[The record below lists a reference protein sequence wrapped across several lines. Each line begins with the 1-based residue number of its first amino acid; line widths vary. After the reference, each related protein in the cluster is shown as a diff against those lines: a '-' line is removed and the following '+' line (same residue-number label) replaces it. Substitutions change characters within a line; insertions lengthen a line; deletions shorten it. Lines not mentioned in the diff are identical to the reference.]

1 MAITAT
7 QPTTGRLVVDWEGYL
22 NLPDDLTHY
31 EIIDGE
37 VIPLASPTLKHQVI
51 LKRLLQQI
59 DRFVLPKRLG
69 ELLTAPFDFVVR
81 RAPVRTRQPDLF
93 FLSRERL
100 HDWAQLQEQP
110 RLEFAPDLVI
120 EILSPSETYTYWS
133 EKLQDYYALGVPEV
147 WLVDIDKRAI
157 EVQVREA
164 GGYRSLGWFAG
175 EQAVAS
181 QVLAG
186 LELKPAEVF
195 AVLDELSKGV
205 RRDGNHNSA
214 TDDGTACRGLGGLP
228 EPARRPDTLRNHR
241 RRGDPLGK
249 PNTEASDGF
258 TRTFQASGRPNHREE
273 VGADSLRALRLCGSS
288 CACAHAPA

>member
-133 EKLQDYYALGVPEV
+133 EKLQDYYVLGVPEV

-164 GGYRSLGWFAG
+164 NGYRSLGWFAG
-175 EQAVAS
+175 EQMVPS

-195 AVLDELSKGV
+195 AVLDELEQ
-205 RRDGNHNSA
+205 
-214 TDDGTACRGLGGLP
+214 GG
-228 EPARRPDTLRNHR
+228 
-241 RRGDPLGK
+241 
-249 PNTEASDGF
+249 EA
-258 TRTFQASGRPNHREE
+258 
-273 VGADSLRALRLCGSS
+273 
-288 CACAHAPA
+288 

>member
-7 QPTTGRLVVDWEGYL
+7 QPTTERLIVDWEGYL
-22 NLPDDLTHY
+22 SLPDDLTHY

-37 VIPLASPTLKHQVI
+37 VIPLASPTLKHQMVSRE
-51 LKRLLQQI
+51 LFKRLDALTTARKLGQI
-59 DRFVLPKRLG
+59 LY
-69 ELLTAPFDFVVR
+69 APFDFVVR

-100 HDWAQLQEQP
+100 QDWAHLQEQP

-175 EQAVAS
+175 EQMVPS

-186 LELKPAEVF
+186 LELKPAQVF
-195 AVLDELSKGV
+195 AVLDELE
-205 RRDGNHNSA
+205 
-214 TDDGTACRGLGGLP
+214 GG
-228 EPARRPDTLRNHR
+228 
-241 RRGDPLGK
+241 
-249 PNTEASDGF
+249 
-258 TRTFQASGRPNHREE
+258 QA
-273 VGADSLRALRLCGSS
+273 V
-288 CACAHAPA
+288 

>member
-37 VIPLASPTLKHQVI
+37 VIPLAGPRLKHQAVSQE
-51 LKRLLQQI
+51 LFKRLDI
-59 DRFVLPKRLG
+59 FASVKRLG
-69 ELLTAPFDFVVR
+69 KLFYAPFDFVIR

-100 HDWAQLQEQP
+100 HDWAHLQEQP

-120 EILSPSETYTYWS
+120 EILSPSDTYTYWS
-133 EKLQDYYALGVPEV
+133 EKLQDYFALGVPEV
-147 WLVDIDKRAI
+147 WLVDVDKRAI

-164 GGYRSLGWFAG
+164 GGYRSLGWFSG

-195 AVLDELSKGV
+195 AVLDELE
-205 RRDGNHNSA
+205 
-214 TDDGTACRGLGGLP
+214 GG
-228 EPARRPDTLRNHR
+228 
-241 RRGDPLGK
+241 
-249 PNTEASDGF
+249 EA
-258 TRTFQASGRPNHREE
+258 
-273 VGADSLRALRLCGSS
+273 
-288 CACAHAPA
+288 

>member
-37 VIPLASPTLKHQVI
+37 VIPLASPRLKHQVI
-51 LKRLLQQI
+51 VKRLLQQI
-59 DRFVLPKRLG
+59 DRFVQPKRLG
-69 ELLTAPFDFVVR
+69 ELLTAPFDFVIR

-100 HDWAQLQEQP
+100 HDWTHLQEQP

-175 EQAVAS
+175 EQMVPS

-195 AVLDELSKGV
+195 AVLDELE
-205 RRDGNHNSA
+205 
-214 TDDGTACRGLGGLP
+214 GG
-228 EPARRPDTLRNHR
+228 
-241 RRGDPLGK
+241 
-249 PNTEASDGF
+249 
-258 TRTFQASGRPNHREE
+258 QA
-273 VGADSLRALRLCGSS
+273 V
-288 CACAHAPA
+288 

>member
-1 MAITAT
+1 MAITTA

-37 VIPLASPTLKHQVI
+37 VIPLASPTIKHQIVSRE
-51 LKRLLQQI
+51 LFRRLDTQI
-59 DRFVLPKRLG
+59 TAKRLG
-69 ELLTAPFDFVVR
+69 EILYAPLDFVIR

-100 HDWAQLQEQP
+100 QDWAHLQEQP

-120 EILSPSETYTYWS
+120 EILSPSDTYTYWS
-133 EKLQDYYALGVPEV
+133 EKLQDYFALGVPEV
-147 WLVDIDKRAI
+147 WLVDVDKRAI

-164 GGYRSLGWFAG
+164 NGYRSLGWFAG
-175 EQAVAS
+175 EQIVPS

-195 AVLDELSKGV
+195 AVLDELE
-205 RRDGNHNSA
+205 
-214 TDDGTACRGLGGLP
+214 GG
-228 EPARRPDTLRNHR
+228 
-241 RRGDPLGK
+241 
-249 PNTEASDGF
+249 EA
-258 TRTFQASGRPNHREE
+258 
-273 VGADSLRALRLCGSS
+273 
-288 CACAHAPA
+288 

>member
-1 MAITAT
+1 
-7 QPTTGRLVVDWEGYL
+7 
-22 NLPDDLTHY
+22 
-31 EIIDGE
+31 
-37 VIPLASPTLKHQVI
+37 VI
-51 LKRLLQQI
+51 
-59 DRFVLPKRLG
+59 
-69 ELLTAPFDFVVR
+69 R

-100 HDWAQLQEQP
+100 HDWAQLQDQP

-133 EKLQDYYALGVPEV
+133 EKLQDYFALGVPEV
-147 WLVDIDKRAI
+147 WLVDVDKRAI

-195 AVLDELSKGV
+195 AVLDELE
-205 RRDGNHNSA
+205 
-214 TDDGTACRGLGGLP
+214 GG
-228 EPARRPDTLRNHR
+228 
-241 RRGDPLGK
+241 
-249 PNTEASDGF
+249 EA
-258 TRTFQASGRPNHREE
+258 
-273 VGADSLRALRLCGSS
+273 
-288 CACAHAPA
+288 

>member
-175 EQAVAS
+175 EQMVPS

-195 AVLDELSKGV
+195 AVLDELEQ
-205 RRDGNHNSA
+205 
-214 TDDGTACRGLGGLP
+214 GG
-228 EPARRPDTLRNHR
+228 
-241 RRGDPLGK
+241 
-249 PNTEASDGF
+249 EA
-258 TRTFQASGRPNHREE
+258 
-273 VGADSLRALRLCGSS
+273 
-288 CACAHAPA
+288 

>member
-1 MAITAT
+1 MAITTA
-7 QPTTGRLVVDWEGYL
+7 QPTTERLIVDWEGYL
-22 NLPDDLTHY
+22 SLPDDLTHY

-37 VIPLASPTLKHQVI
+37 VIPLASPTLKHQMVSRE
-51 LKRLLQQI
+51 LFKRL
-59 DRFVLPKRLG
+59 DA
-69 ELLTAPFDFVVR
+69 LTARAGSWADSLR
-81 RAPVRTRQPDLF
+81 ALRLCGSRAPVRTRQPDLF

-100 HDWAQLQEQP
+100 QDWAQLQEQP

-133 EKLQDYYALGVPEV
+133 EKLQDYFALGVPEV

-175 EQAVAS
+175 EQMVPS

-195 AVLDELSKGV
+195 AVLDELE
-205 RRDGNHNSA
+205 
-214 TDDGTACRGLGGLP
+214 GG
-228 EPARRPDTLRNHR
+228 
-241 RRGDPLGK
+241 
-249 PNTEASDGF
+249 
-258 TRTFQASGRPNHREE
+258 QA
-273 VGADSLRALRLCGSS
+273 V
-288 CACAHAPA
+288 

>member
-1 MAITAT
+1 MAITTA
-7 QPTTGRLVVDWEGYL
+7 QPTTERLIVDWEGYL
-22 NLPDDLTHY
+22 SLPDDLTHY

-37 VIPLASPTLKHQVI
+37 VIPLASPTLKHQMVSRE
-51 LKRLLQQI
+51 LFKRLDALTTARKLGQI
-59 DRFVLPKRLG
+59 LY
-69 ELLTAPFDFVVR
+69 APFDFVVR

-133 EKLQDYYALGVPEV
+133 EKLQDYFALGVPEV

-175 EQAVAS
+175 EEMVPS

-195 AVLDELSKGV
+195 AVLDELKG
-205 RRDGNHNSA
+205 G
-214 TDDGTACRGLGGLP
+214 
-228 EPARRPDTLRNHR
+228 
-241 RRGDPLGK
+241 
-249 PNTEASDGF
+249 EA
-258 TRTFQASGRPNHREE
+258 
-273 VGADSLRALRLCGSS
+273 
-288 CACAHAPA
+288 

>member
-133 EKLQDYYALGVPEV
+133 EKLQDYYVLGVPEV

-175 EQAVAS
+175 EQMVPS

-195 AVLDELSKGV
+195 AVLDELEQ
-205 RRDGNHNSA
+205 
-214 TDDGTACRGLGGLP
+214 GG
-228 EPARRPDTLRNHR
+228 
-241 RRGDPLGK
+241 
-249 PNTEASDGF
+249 EA
-258 TRTFQASGRPNHREE
+258 
-273 VGADSLRALRLCGSS
+273 
-288 CACAHAPA
+288 

>member
-1 MAITAT
+1 MAITTA

-37 VIPLASPTLKHQVI
+37 VIPLASPRLKHQVI
-51 LKRLLQQI
+51 VKRLLQQI
-59 DRFVLPKRLG
+59 DRFVQPKRLG
-69 ELLTAPFDFVVR
+69 ELLTAPFDFVIR

-100 HDWAQLQEQP
+100 HDWAHLQDQP

-120 EILSPSETYTYWS
+120 EILSPSDTYTYWS
-133 EKLQDYYALGVPEV
+133 EKLQDYFALGVPEV
-147 WLVDIDKRAI
+147 WLVDVDKQAI

-164 GGYRSLGWFAG
+164 WGYRSLGWFSG

-195 AVLDELSKGV
+195 AVLDELE
-205 RRDGNHNSA
+205 
-214 TDDGTACRGLGGLP
+214 GG
-228 EPARRPDTLRNHR
+228 
-241 RRGDPLGK
+241 
-249 PNTEASDGF
+249 
-258 TRTFQASGRPNHREE
+258 QA
-273 VGADSLRALRLCGSS
+273 V
-288 CACAHAPA
+288 

>member
-1 MAITAT
+1 MAITTA

-37 VIPLASPTLKHQVI
+37 VIPLASPRLKHQVI

-59 DRFVLPKRLG
+59 DRFVQPKRLG
-69 ELLTAPFDFVVR
+69 ELLTAPFDFVIR

-93 FLSRERL
+93 FLSRDRL

-133 EKLQDYYALGVPEV
+133 EKLQDYFVLGVPEV
-147 WLVDIDKRAI
+147 WLVDVDKRAI

-164 GGYRSLGWFAG
+164 WGYRSLGWFAG
-175 EQAVAS
+175 EQVVAS
-181 QVLAG
+181 RVLAG

-195 AVLDELSKGV
+195 AVLDELE
-205 RRDGNHNSA
+205 
-214 TDDGTACRGLGGLP
+214 GG
-228 EPARRPDTLRNHR
+228 
-241 RRGDPLGK
+241 
-249 PNTEASDGF
+249 
-258 TRTFQASGRPNHREE
+258 QA
-273 VGADSLRALRLCGSS
+273 V
-288 CACAHAPA
+288 

>member
-1 MAITAT
+1 MAITTA
-7 QPTTGRLVVDWEGYL
+7 QPTTERLIVDWEGYL
-22 NLPDDLTHY
+22 NLPEDLTHY

-133 EKLQDYYALGVPEV
+133 EKLQDYYVLGVPEV

-175 EQAVAS
+175 EQMVPS

-195 AVLDELSKGV
+195 AVLDELEQ
-205 RRDGNHNSA
+205 
-214 TDDGTACRGLGGLP
+214 GG
-228 EPARRPDTLRNHR
+228 
-241 RRGDPLGK
+241 
-249 PNTEASDGF
+249 EA
-258 TRTFQASGRPNHREE
+258 
-273 VGADSLRALRLCGSS
+273 
-288 CACAHAPA
+288 

>member
-100 HDWAQLQEQP
+100 QDWTHLQEQP

-133 EKLQDYYALGVPEV
+133 EKLQDYYVLGVPEV

-164 GGYRSLGWFAG
+164 NGYRSLGWFAG
-175 EQAVAS
+175 EQMVPS

-195 AVLDELSKGV
+195 AVLDELKG
-205 RRDGNHNSA
+205 
-214 TDDGTACRGLGGLP
+214 
-228 EPARRPDTLRNHR
+228 
-241 RRGDPLGK
+241 GK
-249 PNTEASDGF
+249 A
-258 TRTFQASGRPNHREE
+258 
-273 VGADSLRALRLCGSS
+273 
-288 CACAHAPA
+288 

>member
-1 MAITAT
+1 MAITTA
-7 QPTTGRLVVDWEGYL
+7 QPTTERLVVDWEGYL

-37 VIPLASPTLKHQVI
+37 VIPLASPRLKHQMIVTQ
-51 LKRLLQQI
+51 LLTRI
-59 DRFVLPKRLG
+59 APFVATKGLG
-69 ELLTAPFDFVVR
+69 AVFTAPFDFVIR

-133 EKLQDYYALGVPEV
+133 EKLQDYYVLGVPEV

-164 GGYRSLGWFAG
+164 NGYRSLGWFAG
-175 EQAVAS
+175 EQMVPS

-195 AVLDELSKGV
+195 AVLDELEQ
-205 RRDGNHNSA
+205 
-214 TDDGTACRGLGGLP
+214 GG
-228 EPARRPDTLRNHR
+228 
-241 RRGDPLGK
+241 
-249 PNTEASDGF
+249 EA
-258 TRTFQASGRPNHREE
+258 
-273 VGADSLRALRLCGSS
+273 
-288 CACAHAPA
+288 

>member
-1 MAITAT
+1 MAITTA

-100 HDWAQLQEQP
+100 QDWAQLQEQP

-120 EILSPSETYTYWS
+120 EILSPSDTYTYWS
-133 EKLQDYYALGVPEV
+133 EKLQDYYVLGVPEV
-147 WLVDIDKRAI
+147 WLVDVDKRAI

-164 GGYRSLGWFAG
+164 NGYRSLGWFAG
-175 EQAVAS
+175 EQMVPS

-195 AVLDELSKGV
+195 AVLDELKG
-205 RRDGNHNSA
+205 G
-214 TDDGTACRGLGGLP
+214 
-228 EPARRPDTLRNHR
+228 
-241 RRGDPLGK
+241 
-249 PNTEASDGF
+249 EA
-258 TRTFQASGRPNHREE
+258 
-273 VGADSLRALRLCGSS
+273 
-288 CACAHAPA
+288 

>member
-1 MAITAT
+1 MAITTA
-7 QPTTGRLVVDWEGYL
+7 QPTTERLIVDWEGYL
-22 NLPDDLTHY
+22 SLPDDLTHY

-37 VIPLASPTLKHQVI
+37 VIPLASPTLKHQMVSRE
-51 LKRLLQQI
+51 LFKRLDALTTA
-59 DRFVLPKRLG
+59 RKLG
-69 ELLTAPFDFVVR
+69 RILYAPFDFVVR

-100 HDWAQLQEQP
+100 HDWAHLQDQP

-120 EILSPSETYTYWS
+120 EILSPSDTYTYWS
-133 EKLQDYYALGVPEV
+133 EKLQDYFTLGVPEV
-147 WLVDIDKRAI
+147 WLVDVDKRAI

-195 AVLDELSKGV
+195 AVLDELE
-205 RRDGNHNSA
+205 
-214 TDDGTACRGLGGLP
+214 GG
-228 EPARRPDTLRNHR
+228 
-241 RRGDPLGK
+241 
-249 PNTEASDGF
+249 EA
-258 TRTFQASGRPNHREE
+258 
-273 VGADSLRALRLCGSS
+273 
-288 CACAHAPA
+288 

>member
-1 MAITAT
+1 MAITTA
-7 QPTTGRLVVDWEGYL
+7 QPTTERLIVDWEGYL
-22 NLPDDLTHY
+22 SLPDDLTHY

-37 VIPLASPTLKHQVI
+37 VIPLASPTLKHQMVSRE
-51 LKRLLQQI
+51 LFKRLDALTTARKLGQI
-59 DRFVLPKRLG
+59 LY
-69 ELLTAPFDFVVR
+69 APFDFVVR

-133 EKLQDYYALGVPEV
+133 EKLQDYFALGVPEV

-175 EQAVAS
+175 EQMVPS

-195 AVLDELSKGV
+195 AVLDELE
-205 RRDGNHNSA
+205 
-214 TDDGTACRGLGGLP
+214 GG
-228 EPARRPDTLRNHR
+228 
-241 RRGDPLGK
+241 
-249 PNTEASDGF
+249 
-258 TRTFQASGRPNHREE
+258 QA
-273 VGADSLRALRLCGSS
+273 V
-288 CACAHAPA
+288 

>member
-7 QPTTGRLVVDWEGYL
+7 QLTTGRLVVDWEGYL

-37 VIPLASPTLKHQVI
+37 VIPLASPTLKHQMVSRE
-51 LKRLLQQI
+51 LFKRLDALTTARKLGQI
-59 DRFVLPKRLG
+59 LY
-69 ELLTAPFDFVVR
+69 APFDFVVR

-100 HDWAQLQEQP
+100 QDWTHLQEQP

-120 EILSPSETYTYWS
+120 EILSPSDTYTYWS
-133 EKLQDYYALGVPEV
+133 EKLQDYYVLGVPEV

-195 AVLDELSKGV
+195 AVLDELE
-205 RRDGNHNSA
+205 
-214 TDDGTACRGLGGLP
+214 GG
-228 EPARRPDTLRNHR
+228 
-241 RRGDPLGK
+241 
-249 PNTEASDGF
+249 
-258 TRTFQASGRPNHREE
+258 QA
-273 VGADSLRALRLCGSS
+273 V
-288 CACAHAPA
+288 

>member
-1 MAITAT
+1 MAITTA

-37 VIPLASPTLKHQVI
+37 VIPLASPTIKHQIVSRE
-51 LKRLLQQI
+51 LFRRLDTQI
-59 DRFVLPKRLG
+59 TAKRLG
-69 ELLTAPFDFVVR
+69 EILYVPLDFVIR

-100 HDWAQLQEQP
+100 HDWAHLQEQP

-120 EILSPSETYTYWS
+120 EILSPSDTYTYWS
-133 EKLQDYYALGVPEV
+133 EKLQDYFTLGVPEV
-147 WLVDIDKRAI
+147 WLVDVDKRAI

-164 GGYRSLGWFAG
+164 NGYRSLGWFAG
-175 EQAVAS
+175 EQMVPS

-195 AVLDELSKGV
+195 AVLDEL
-205 RRDGNHNSA
+205 
-214 TDDGTACRGLGGLP
+214 GG
-228 EPARRPDTLRNHR
+228 
-241 RRGDPLGK
+241 G
-249 PNTEASDGF
+249 EA
-258 TRTFQASGRPNHREE
+258 
-273 VGADSLRALRLCGSS
+273 
-288 CACAHAPA
+288 

>member
-22 NLPDDLTHY
+22 SLPDDLTHY

-133 EKLQDYYALGVPEV
+133 EKLQDYYVLGVPEV

-175 EQAVAS
+175 EQMVPS

-195 AVLDELSKGV
+195 AVLDELEQ
-205 RRDGNHNSA
+205 
-214 TDDGTACRGLGGLP
+214 GG
-228 EPARRPDTLRNHR
+228 
-241 RRGDPLGK
+241 
-249 PNTEASDGF
+249 EA
-258 TRTFQASGRPNHREE
+258 
-273 VGADSLRALRLCGSS
+273 
-288 CACAHAPA
+288 

>member
-37 VIPLASPTLKHQVI
+37 VIPLASPTLKHQMVSRE
-51 LKRLLQQI
+51 LFKRLDALTTARKLGQI
-59 DRFVLPKRLG
+59 LY
-69 ELLTAPFDFVVR
+69 APFDFVVR

-100 HDWAQLQEQP
+100 RDWAQLQEQP

-133 EKLQDYYALGVPEV
+133 EKLQDYYVLGVPEV

-164 GGYRSLGWFAG
+164 NGYRSLGWFAG
-175 EQAVAS
+175 EQMVPS

-195 AVLDELSKGV
+195 AVLDELE
-205 RRDGNHNSA
+205 
-214 TDDGTACRGLGGLP
+214 GG
-228 EPARRPDTLRNHR
+228 
-241 RRGDPLGK
+241 
-249 PNTEASDGF
+249 
-258 TRTFQASGRPNHREE
+258 QA
-273 VGADSLRALRLCGSS
+273 V
-288 CACAHAPA
+288 

>member
-37 VIPLASPTLKHQVI
+37 VIPLAGPRLKHQAVSQE
-51 LKRLLQQI
+51 LFKRLDI
-59 DRFVLPKRLG
+59 FASVKRLG
-69 ELLTAPFDFVVR
+69 KLFYAPFDFVIR

-100 HDWAQLQEQP
+100 HDWAHLQEQP

-120 EILSPSETYTYWS
+120 EILSPSDTYTYWS
-133 EKLQDYYALGVPEV
+133 EKLQDYFTLGVPEV
-147 WLVDIDKRAI
+147 WLVDVDKRAI
-157 EVQVREA
+157 EVQVRAA

-175 EQAVAS
+175 EQAVPS

-195 AVLDELSKGV
+195 AVLDELE
-205 RRDGNHNSA
+205 
-214 TDDGTACRGLGGLP
+214 GG
-228 EPARRPDTLRNHR
+228 
-241 RRGDPLGK
+241 
-249 PNTEASDGF
+249 EA
-258 TRTFQASGRPNHREE
+258 
-273 VGADSLRALRLCGSS
+273 
-288 CACAHAPA
+288 

>member
-7 QPTTGRLVVDWEGYL
+7 QPTTERLVVDWEGYL

-37 VIPLASPTLKHQVI
+37 VIPLASPTLKHQMVSRE
-51 LKRLLQQI
+51 LFKRLDALTTARKLGQI
-59 DRFVLPKRLG
+59 LY
-69 ELLTAPFDFVVR
+69 APFDFVVR

-93 FLSRERL
+93 FLSRDRL
-100 HDWAQLQEQP
+100 QDWAQLQEQP

-133 EKLQDYYALGVPEV
+133 EKLQDYFVLGVPEV
-147 WLVDIDKRAI
+147 WLVDVDKRAI

-175 EQAVAS
+175 EQTVPS

-195 AVLDELSKGV
+195 AVLDELE
-205 RRDGNHNSA
+205 
-214 TDDGTACRGLGGLP
+214 RGG
-228 EPARRPDTLRNHR
+228 
-241 RRGDPLGK
+241 
-249 PNTEASDGF
+249 EA
-258 TRTFQASGRPNHREE
+258 
-273 VGADSLRALRLCGSS
+273 
-288 CACAHAPA
+288 

>member
-7 QPTTGRLVVDWEGYL
+7 QPTTERLVVDWEGYL

-93 FLSRERL
+93 FLSRDRL
-100 HDWAQLQEQP
+100 QDWAQLQEQP

-133 EKLQDYYALGVPEV
+133 EKLQDYFVLGVPEV
-147 WLVDIDKRAI
+147 WLVDVDKRAI

-175 EQAVAS
+175 EQMVPS

-195 AVLDELSKGV
+195 AVLDELKG
-205 RRDGNHNSA
+205 G
-214 TDDGTACRGLGGLP
+214 
-228 EPARRPDTLRNHR
+228 
-241 RRGDPLGK
+241 
-249 PNTEASDGF
+249 EA
-258 TRTFQASGRPNHREE
+258 
-273 VGADSLRALRLCGSS
+273 
-288 CACAHAPA
+288 

>member
-37 VIPLASPTLKHQVI
+37 VIPLAAPRLKHQAVSQE
-51 LKRLLQQI
+51 LFKRLDI
-59 DRFVLPKRLG
+59 FASVKRLG
-69 ELLTAPFDFVVR
+69 KLFYAPFDFVVR

-100 HDWAQLQEQP
+100 HDWAHLQEQP

-120 EILSPSETYTYWS
+120 EILSPSDTYTYWS
-133 EKLQDYYALGVPEV
+133 EKLQDYFTLGVPEV
-147 WLVDIDKRAI
+147 WLVDVDKRAI

-164 GGYRSLGWFAG
+164 GGYRSLGWFSG

-181 QVLAG
+181 QALAG

-195 AVLDELSKGV
+195 AVLDELE
-205 RRDGNHNSA
+205 
-214 TDDGTACRGLGGLP
+214 GG
-228 EPARRPDTLRNHR
+228 
-241 RRGDPLGK
+241 
-249 PNTEASDGF
+249 EA
-258 TRTFQASGRPNHREE
+258 
-273 VGADSLRALRLCGSS
+273 
-288 CACAHAPA
+288 

>member
-133 EKLQDYYALGVPEV
+133 EKLQDYFALGVPEV

-175 EQAVAS
+175 EQMVPS

-195 AVLDELSKGV
+195 AVLDELKG
-205 RRDGNHNSA
+205 G
-214 TDDGTACRGLGGLP
+214 
-228 EPARRPDTLRNHR
+228 
-241 RRGDPLGK
+241 
-249 PNTEASDGF
+249 EA
-258 TRTFQASGRPNHREE
+258 
-273 VGADSLRALRLCGSS
+273 
-288 CACAHAPA
+288 